1 MNSIIFKAAGK
12 FVLITAQDNT
22 TFNVGDS
29 YPLVSKRGQNIQTI
43 GVAKVVRI
51 QNKKVALQ
59 YTLLNP
65 NYDLENDAFIQYE

>member
-1 MNSIIFKAAGK
+1 
-12 FVLITAQDNT
+12 
-22 TFNVGDS
+22 
-29 YPLVSKRGQNIQTI
+29 VSKRGQNIQTI